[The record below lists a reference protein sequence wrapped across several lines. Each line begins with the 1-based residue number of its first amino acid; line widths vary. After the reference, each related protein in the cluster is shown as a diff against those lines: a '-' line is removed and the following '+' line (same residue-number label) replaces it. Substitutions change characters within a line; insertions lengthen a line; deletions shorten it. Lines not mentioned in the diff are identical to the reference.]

1 MERTTVE
8 VNGPVRTI
16 TLDRAEKR
24 NAMDALMLQELG
36 EAFSVTPEPAERVA
50 VIRANGPVFCAGLD
64 LRERGERGGPT
75 AGASPIEHVLHLIEH
90 YPLPVVGVVQGD
102 AIAGGNELALHCD
115 LVVASTAARFGM
127 SLAQIGLAP
136 TWFLA
141 KKLLEVG
148 GPVAAREILL
158 LGDPVPAARMHAL
171 GLIARVAEP
180 AELEAAARA
189 VIDRLAA
196 NAPLSL
202 RAMKALLVREMAFR
216 DGIEHADVDALVDAA
231 RTSNDA
237 REGMAARLEK
247 RPPRFEGR

>member
-1 MERTTVE
+1 MAVVQVE
-8 VNGPVRTI
+8 SQGAVRVV
-16 TLDRAEKR
+16 TLDRPEKR
-24 NAMDALMLQELG
+24 NAMNAQLLDELAA
-36 EAFSVTPEPAERVA
+36 AFDLTPPAEERVT
-50 VIRANGPVFCAGLD
+50 VIRANGTVFCAGLD
-64 LRERGERGGPT
+64 LKERGEGGPLR
-75 AGASPIEHVLHLIEH
+75 GASPVEHVLHLVEH
-90 YPLPVVGVVQGD
+90 YPLPVVAVVQGD

-158 LGDPVPAARMHAL
+158 LGDPIPAARMHAL

-180 AELEAAARA
+180 DELDAAADA
-189 VIDRLAA
+189 VVQRLAA

-216 DGIEHADVDALVDAA
+216 DAIPHADVDALVDDA
-231 RTSNDA
+231 RTSQDA

-247 RPPRFEGR
+247 RSPAFRGA

>member
-1 MERTTVE
+1 MERVLIEST
-8 VNGPVRTI
+8 GAVRTV
-16 TLDRAEKR
+16 TLNRPEKR
-24 NAMDALMLQELG
+24 NAMDAQMLDELA
-36 EAFSVTPEPAERVA
+36 EAFAGAPAAEERVT
-50 VIRANGPVFCAGLD
+50 VIRARGPVFCAGLD
-64 LRERGERGGPT
+64 LKERGEGGPMR
-75 AGASPIEHVLHLIEH
+75 GASPIEGVLHAIEH
-90 YPLPVVGVVQGD
+90 YPLPVVAVVQGD

-141 KKLLEVG
+141 KKLIEVG

-158 LGDPVPAARMHAL
+158 LGDPIPAERMHAL
-171 GLIARVAEP
+171 GLIARVATPE
-180 AELEAAARA
+180 ELEAAASA
-189 VIDRLAA
+189 VIERLAA

-216 DGIEHADVDALVDAA
+216 DGIAHDDVDALVDAA
-231 RTSNDA
+231 RTSSDA

-247 RPPRFEGR
+247 RAPRFEGR

>member
-1 MERTTVE
+1 MERVLIEST
-8 VNGPVRTI
+8 GAVRTV
-16 TLDRAEKR
+16 TLNRPEKR
-24 NAMDALMLQELG
+24 NAMDAQMLDELA
-36 EAFSVTPEPAERVA
+36 EAFAGVPAAEERVT
-50 VIRANGPVFCAGLD
+50 VIRARGPVFCAGLD
-64 LRERGERGGPT
+64 LKERGEGGPMR
-75 AGASPIEHVLHLIEH
+75 GASPIEGVLHAIEH
-90 YPLPVVGVVQGD
+90 YPLPVVAVVQGD

-158 LGDPVPAARMHAL
+158 LGDPIPAERMHAL
-171 GLIARVAEP
+171 GLIARVAAPE
-180 AELEAAARA
+180 ELEAAASA
-189 VIDRLAA
+189 VIERLAA

-216 DGIEHADVDALVDAA
+216 DGIAHDDVDALVDAA
-231 RTSNDA
+231 RTSSDA

-247 RPPRFEGR
+247 RAPRFEGR

>member
-1 MERTTVE
+1 MERILIETD
-8 VNGPVRTI
+8 GAVRTV
-16 TLDRAEKR
+16 TLNRPEKR
-24 NAMDALMLQELG
+24 NAMDALMLQELSQ
-36 EAFSVTPEPAERVA
+36 AFEQPPARDERVT

-64 LRERGERGGPT
+64 LRERGEGGGPT
-75 AGASPIEHVLHLIEH
+75 AGASPIEGVLHLIEH
-90 YPLPVVGVVQGD
+90 YPLPVVAVVQGD

-115 LVVASTAARFGM
+115 LVVASTEARFGM

-158 LGDPVPAARMHAL
+158 LGDPIPAERMHAL
-171 GLIARVAEP
+171 GLIARVAP
-180 AELEAAARA
+180 PDGLELVAQA
-189 VIDRLAA
+189 VIERLAA

-216 DGIEHADVDALVDAA
+216 DAIPHADVDALVDAA

-237 REGMAARLEK
+237 REGMRARLEK
-247 RPPRFEGR
+247 RPPDFRGA

>member
-1 MERTTVE
+1 MERVLIEST
-8 VNGPVRTI
+8 GAVRTV
-16 TLDRAEKR
+16 TLNRPEKR
-24 NAMDALMLQELG
+24 NAMDAQMLDELA
-36 EAFSVTPEPAERVA
+36 EAFAGAPAAEERVT
-50 VIRANGPVFCAGLD
+50 VIRARGPVFCAGLD
-64 LRERGERGGPT
+64 LKERGEGGPMR
-75 AGASPIEHVLHLIEH
+75 GASPIEGVLHAIEH
-90 YPLPVVGVVQGD
+90 YPLPVVAVVQGD

-141 KKLLEVG
+141 KKLIEVG

-158 LGDPVPAARMHAL
+158 LGDPIPAERMQAL
-171 GLIARVAEP
+171 GLIARVATPE
-180 AELEAAARA
+180 ELEAAASA
-189 VIDRLAA
+189 VIERLAA

-216 DGIEHADVDALVDAA
+216 DGIAHDDVDALVDAA
-231 RTSNDA
+231 RTSSDA

-247 RPPRFEGR
+247 RAPRFEGR

>member
-1 MERTTVE
+1 MERIIVE
-8 VNGPVRTI
+8 SKGAVRTV
-16 TLDRAEKR
+16 TLNRAEKR
-24 NAMDALMLQELG
+24 NAMDALMLEELAA
-36 EAFSVTPEPAERVA
+36 AFAQLPAVEERVT

-64 LRERGERGGPT
+64 LKERGEGGPVR
-75 AGASPIEHVLHLIEH
+75 GASPIEHVLEAIEH

-115 LVVASTAARFGM
+115 IVVASTAARFGM

-158 LGDPVPAARMHAL
+158 LGDPIPAERMHGL
-171 GLIARVAEP
+171 GLIARMAPPEG
-180 AELEAAARA
+180 LEAAANA
-189 VIDRLAA
+189 VIERLAA

-216 DGIEHADVDALVDAA
+216 DNIAHEDVDTLVDATRGSA
-231 RTSNDA
+231 DA

-247 RPPRFEGR
+247 RSPTFTGK

>member
-1 MERTTVE
+1 MKRVLIESD
-8 VNGPVRTI
+8 GAVRTV
-16 TLDRAEKR
+16 TLNRAEKR
-24 NAMDALMLQELG
+24 NAMDALMLEELAA
-36 EAFSVTPEPAERVA
+36 AFSREPTSEERVT
-50 VIRANGPVFCAGLD
+50 VIRANGTVFCAGLD
-64 LRERGERGGPT
+64 LKERGEGGPMH
-75 AGASPIEHVLHLIEH
+75 GASPIEHVLDAIEH

-115 LVVASTAARFGM
+115 IVVASTAARFGM

-158 LGDPVPAARMHAL
+158 LGDPIPAERMHAL
-171 GLIARVAEP
+171 GLIARVAP
-180 AELEAAARA
+180 PDGLEFAASA

-216 DGIEHADVDALVDAA
+216 DDIPHTDVDALVDAA
-231 RTSNDA
+231 RTSADA

-247 RPPRFEGR
+247 RAPRFEGR